1 MAVKHFIQTVWSK
14 KIQDD
19 LELQCKL
26 VDNCTREYEGEVKYA
41 RSVKIL
47 GVGDPTIGKYDPN
60 QDIDIENMKDRGQL
74 LTIDQANF
82 FAFYVDDIDEA
93 QSVPGLQKEYQRK
106 AVHGLAIKRD
116 SYVADLIKSASN
128 KTVATALSRE
138 AVKEAI
144 DNAIVALRERDFDE
158 EGVIEITPR
167 VYNVFKNE
175 LITLSTDNPEYI
187 KKGKVG
193 VYDDFD
199 VIMSNN
205 MAKDASNVYCDIR
218 GKKAIA
224 FAGQINEVEA
234 LRAEKRFKDIIRGLD
249 TFGAKVIDE
258 ERIQVIQIP
267 LGTTPA
273 DPEITNLNIDPE
285 VSLDAPL
292 EVGTKVATLSATGGT
307 GTITYSLKASTG
319 DNASF
324 QIVGDE
330 VQVKTKIESAGNK
343 TITVVATDTKSKT
356 KEATQ
361 TITIN

>member
-19 LELQCKL
+19 LELKCKL
-26 VDNCTREYEGEVKYA
+26 VDNCTREYEGDVEYA
-41 RSVKIL
+41 KSVKIL
-47 GVGDPTIGKYDPN
+47 AVGDPTISDYNPN
-60 QDIDIENMKDRGQL
+60 QDINIEDMKDRGQL
-74 LTIDQANF
+74 LTIDQAKT
-82 FAFYVDDIDEA
+82 FAFYVDDIDKA
-93 QSVPGLQKEYQRK
+93 QSVPGLQEEYQRK
-106 AVHGLAIKRD
+106 AVHGLAIARD
-116 SYVADLIKSASN
+116 TYIANLIKSASN

-138 AVKEAI
+138 AVKTAI
-144 DNAIVALRERDFDE
+144 DDAIVALRERDFDE
-158 EGVIEITPR
+158 EGVIEISPR

-205 MAKDASNVYCDIR
+205 MAKDSSNVYCDIR

-234 LRAEKRFKDIIRGLD
+234 LRAEKRFKDIVRGLD

-273 DPEITNLNIDPE
+273 DPEITNLNVDPE
-285 VSLDAPL
+285 VSLQAPL
-292 EVGTKVATLSATGGT
+292 AVGTKVATLSATGGT
-307 GTITYSLKASTG
+307 GAITYSLKASTG
-319 DNASF
+319 DNDEF
-324 QIVGDE
+324 QIAGDE
-330 VQVKTKIESAGNK
+330 VQVKTQIASAGNK
-343 TITVVATDTKSKT
+343 SITVVATDTKSKT
-356 KEATQ
+356 KETTA